1 MNEMLIVEGFFF
13 FFFGFSSSWGA
24 QTDPPLHAYINT

>member
-1 MNEMLIVEGFFF
+1 MNEMLIVEGFLGFF
-13 FFFGFSSSWGA
+13 FSSSWGA